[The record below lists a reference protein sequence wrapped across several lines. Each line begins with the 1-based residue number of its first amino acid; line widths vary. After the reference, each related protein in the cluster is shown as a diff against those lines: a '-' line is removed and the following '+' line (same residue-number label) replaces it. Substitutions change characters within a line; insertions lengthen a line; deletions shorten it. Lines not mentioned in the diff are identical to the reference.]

1 MNVRELMPPEL
12 VKLELRGRTKD
23 EVMEELASLVQ
34 GAGLLEDL
42 GGYME
47 ALRDREAQGSTWV
60 GMGIAIPHGKCRHV
74 ISPFVAF
81 GRSPGGV
88 DWDSLDGEMA
98 HLVFMIGVPE
108 EGAVNEHLKILQVLS
123 RRLVDDAVRRS
134 LLGASSPQ
142 EVLGILEG

>member
-1 MNVRELMPPEL
+1 LNVREMMPPEL
-12 VKLELRGRTKD
+12 VKLELQGRTKD
-23 EVMEELASLVQ
+23 EVMEELASLVK

-47 ALRDREAQGSTWV
+47 ALRDREAQGSTGV
-60 GMGIAIPHGKCRHV
+60 GMGIAIPHGKCRQV
-74 ISPFVAF
+74 IRPFVAF

-108 EGAVNEHLKILQVLS
+108 EGAVNEHLKILQALS
-123 RRLVDDAVRRS
+123 RRLMDDQARGA
-134 LLGASSPQ
+134 LMGASSPR
-142 EVLGILEG
+142 EVLGILGE